1 MFIDTNV
8 YERLDGRPA
17 AAAGAAAGAPA
28 GAADGNPDYLPEV
41 RNRYRGVIPDEQLN
55 DADKTLILD
64 VLHPA
69 YTEENNEFQ
78 RGLRTKLA
86 AEQAKPENA
95 QGLVQYFGLYQLKS
109 PGEELDKLYR
119 FIQRRRLVRA
129 IKRGDVNAI
138 TRMSRTDFGIL
149 SEFIDDEYA
158 ARVPFASFHT
168 TTQDRSGRTALPSK
182 YAVFNEKDIA
192 VIKRGVDSTNF
203 LVQKG
208 TAEYLN
214 QFYNF
219 YTGFSPDSPVKKEI
233 RDAMYFYK
241 QDDIVVEEFVLAF
254 EGEDPDGRA
263 VIMAGTPLSR
273 DLNPGGERVYRTL
286 PNNILMDIRDA
297 VLDETYRLP
306 DSLRAIL
313 GMITTRATEAGEP
326 TDFTY
331 SSRNMDATV
340 RTDPEIPAG
349 PQINPPPSRP

>member
-1 MFIDTNV
+1 
-8 YERLDGRPA
+8 
-17 AAAGAAAGAPA
+17 
-28 GAADGNPDYLPEV
+28 
-41 RNRYRGVIPDEQLN
+41 VIPDDQLR
-55 DADKTLILD
+55 DDHKSIILD
-64 VLHPA
+64 VLNPA

-78 RGLRTKLA
+78 RGLRTKLQAEKDKA
-86 AEQAKPENA
+86 AENPN
-95 QGLVQYFGLYQLKS
+95 GLVPYFGLYQLKS

-208 TAEYLN
+208 TAEFLY

-286 PNNILMDIRDA
+286 PNNILMDIRDT

-306 DSLRAIL
+306 DSLAAIL
-313 GMITTRATEAGEP
+313 GIITTRATEAGEP
-326 TDFTY
+326 GDFTY
-331 SSRNMDATV
+331 SRDNGTGQPTMDSTV
-340 RTDPEIPAG
+340 RTNPVIPAG
-349 PQINPPPSRP
+349 PQVNPPRSTTN